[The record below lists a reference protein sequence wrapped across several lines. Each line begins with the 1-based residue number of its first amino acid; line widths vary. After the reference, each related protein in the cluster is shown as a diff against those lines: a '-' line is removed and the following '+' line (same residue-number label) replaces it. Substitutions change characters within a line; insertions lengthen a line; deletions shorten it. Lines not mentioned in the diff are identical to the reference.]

1 MGVTHY
7 PPNTISAKPITAM
20 TVTIAMAT
28 EQEVRLTMFVS
39 SLAFLPFGFSVS
51 PGKVLPKTKNSFS
64 FS

>member
-1 MGVTHY
+1 MAVTHY

-28 EQEVRLTMFVS
+28 EQEVRHTMFVS
-39 SLAFLPFGFSVS
+39 SLAFLPFGFSV
-51 PGKVLPKTKNSFS
+51 KVLPKTKNSFS

>member
-28 EQEVRLTMFVS
+28 EQEVRHTMFVS